1 MADMAS
7 ITAGLNAV
15 KLAFN
20 IAKDLKDATAA
31 FNEAEF
37 RLKLS
42 ELYLSLSD
50 ARMNLAEAQ
59 QEISSLQGEISSLKA
74 QLCTVDELEFR
85 DGFYYRTTSVD
96 GKPNGPFCPKCYE
109 GSPKKLSSVMQA
121 TGINAHFGSKY
132 CHACQSHF

>member
-74 QLCTVDELEFR
+74 QLSTVDELEFR
-85 DGFYYRTTSVD
+85 DGFITELHLLMESQMVLSVLSAT
-96 GKPNGPFCPKCYE
+96 KALPKTF
-109 GSPKKLSSVMQA
+109 LSDA
-121 TGINAHFGSKY
+121 
-132 CHACQSHF
+132 SHRD

>member
-1 MADMAS
+1 MADIAS

-15 KLAFN
+15 KLAFD
-20 IAKDLKDATAA
+20 IAKNLKDATSA

-42 ELYLSLSD
+42 ELYLNLSD

-59 QEISSLQGEISSLKA
+59 QEINSLQAEVMSLKT
-74 QLCTVDELEFR
+74 QLNTVDELVFR
-85 DGFYYRTTSVD
+85 DGFYYRVTPVE

-109 GSPKKLSSVMQA
+109 NTPKKLSSVMAA
-121 TGINAHFGSKY
+121 TGIHSHFGSKY

>member
-42 ELYLSLSD
+42 DLYLSLSE
-50 ARMNLAEAQ
+50 ARMNLADAQ
-59 QEISSLQGEISSLKA
+59 QEISGLQREITSLKA
-74 QLCTVDELEFR
+74 QLNSVDELEFR
-85 DGFYYRTTSVD
+85 DGFYYRVSPVD

-109 GSPKKLSSVMQA
+109 GSPKKLSSVMAA
-121 TGINAHFGSKY
+121 TGIHSHFGSKY
-132 CHACQSHF
+132 CHACQSHY

>member
-1 MADMAS
+1 MADIAS
-7 ITAGLNAV
+7 IAAGLNAV
-15 KLAFN
+15 KLAFS
-20 IAKDLKDATAA
+20 IAKDLKEATVA

-42 ELYLSLSD
+42 ELYLNLSD

-59 QEISSLQGEISSLKA
+59 QEINALQEEVASLRV
-74 QLCTVDELEFR
+74 QLNTVDELVFR
-85 DGFYYRTTSVD
+85 DGFYYRVTKAD

-109 GSPKKLSSVMQA
+109 GTPKKLSSVMAA
-121 TGINAHFGSKY
+121 TGIHSHFGRQY